1 MSNRLAGES
10 KIDYNAGIDKGFYRA
25 ISEQSNTFSILK
37 SQIVRPYND
46 GSAGSSFPPELSF
59 EPPVRILKRPKP
71 AGPSSSSSSAGNN
84 DRTTLQ
90 EREEKY
96 RLARERIFGSSP
108 SPSPS
113 IPSTPPNRTVLPTE
127 MSRVGEQ
134 VTTDAQVQ
142 HKEQPTTFARPV
154 REPLGPGTHPAFS
167 REPVSE
173 HTPTLP
179 PSSAA

>member
-1 MSNRLAGES
+1 V
-10 KIDYNAGIDKGFYRA
+10 
-25 ISEQSNTFSILK
+25 ISEQSNTFPILK
-37 SQIVRPYND
+37 PQMVRPYND

-84 DRTTLQ
+84 DRKTLQ

-113 IPSTPPNRTVLPTE
+113 ISSLSNRTVSPTE
-127 MSRVGEQ
+127 VGQAGEQ
-134 VTTDAQVQ
+134 VITVKDAQVQ
-142 HKEQPTTFARPV
+142 QKEQPTTFARPV
-154 REPLGPGTHPAFS
+154 REPLGPGTHSAFS

-173 HTPTLP
+173 HIATLP
-179 PSSAA
+179 PSSAT

>member
-1 MSNRLAGES
+1 M
-10 KIDYNAGIDKGFYRA
+10 
-25 ISEQSNTFSILK
+25 ISEQPNTFPIIK
-37 SQIVRPYND
+37 PQIVRPHND
-46 GSAGSSFPPELSF
+46 GSVGSSFPPELSF

-84 DRTTLQ
+84 DRKTLQ

-108 SPSPS
+108 SLS
-113 IPSTPPNRTVLPTE
+113 PSTPSTPTRTVSPSE
-127 MSRVGEQ
+127 VGRACEQ
-134 VTTDAQVQ
+134 VTTVRDGQVRHQ
-142 HKEQPTTFARPV
+142 EQPTTFARPV

-173 HTPTLP
+173 HTTTLP
-179 PSSAA
+179 PSSAT

>member
-1 MSNRLAGES
+1 V
-10 KIDYNAGIDKGFYRA
+10 
-25 ISEQSNTFSILK
+25 ISEQSNTFSIIK
-37 SQIVRPYND
+37 PQMVRPYND

-71 AGPSSSSSSAGNN
+71 TGPSSSNSSAGGN

-113 IPSTPPNRTVLPTE
+113 TPSTPNRAVSPTE
-127 MSRVGEQ
+127 VGRIGEQ
-134 VTTDAQVQ
+134 VRDTKVQ
-142 HKEQPTTFARPV
+142 DKEQHTTFARPV

-167 REPVSE
+167 RETVSE
-173 HTPTLP
+173 HIPTLP